1 MKKNTSILLVCVAV
15 LAATWSFSTKQFDN
29 PDKDKLLMELISYVL
44 DRGHFDP
51 KSINDDL
58 SEQMFSDYLE
68 AIDGQKRFFLASDYK
83 EFERFKYALDDQ
95 IRNSRIDFFKLTY
108 TRLVKRLVEVQQSYE
123 ILLENPFD
131 FSLDEQLDVDYEN
144 HTFPKNTAERDV
156 KWRKEMK
163 YSTLSTFETKKAEE
177 ENKVKE
183 DASYTPKSDEQI
195 EIESRETTR
204 KNLNNIL
211 DYLMVEM
218 REEDW
223 FSVYLNAMVS
233 QFDPHTYYF
242 APEDKDRFDTSMSG
256 KFEGIGAR
264 LQKRDQAI
272 KIVDIISGG
281 PVWRGKQ
288 VEVGDLIIKVAQGE
302 EEPVDVTSMRLDDA
316 IKLIKGPKGTEVRL
330 TLKRVD
336 GSIEEVSII
345 RDVVELEESY
355 AKSILVEKEGRT
367 YGFIN
372 LPKFYINFDDHEE
385 RNAASDVKK
394 EIEKLKK
401 AGIEGLVIDLRSNG
415 GGSLQT
421 VVDMAGLFIEEGP
434 VVQVKT
440 TRNRKEVLYDRDP
453 SILWDGP
460 LVILV
465 NEISASASEILA
477 AALQDYKRAI
487 ILGSAQTYGKG
498 TVQNIVDL
506 NRFVSNSD
514 LGNMGALK
522 ITTDKYYRVNG
533 GSTQLEGVKS
543 DVVVP
548 DRYSYIDMGEKD
560 QNNPLD
566 WDQIAP
572 ASYSLWNGYL
582 NFEQVIEQSKLRVA
596 QNKNMQLID
605 ENAQWIRQ
613 RQDDKQYP
621 LNYSIFL
628 QELEADEKYSKRFDQ
643 IKNYDNHMQYIALPE
658 DLEVLNK
665 NEMSMEKIDRW
676 KESLKKDVYLEEA
689 VMILED
695 LKPRFL
701 NKKPYAITNL
711 PAE

>member
-1 MKKNTSILLVCVAV
+1 
-15 LAATWSFSTKQFDN
+15 
-29 PDKDKLLMELISYVL
+29 
-44 DRGHFDP
+44 
-51 KSINDDL
+51 
-58 SEQMFSDYLE
+58 MFSDYLE